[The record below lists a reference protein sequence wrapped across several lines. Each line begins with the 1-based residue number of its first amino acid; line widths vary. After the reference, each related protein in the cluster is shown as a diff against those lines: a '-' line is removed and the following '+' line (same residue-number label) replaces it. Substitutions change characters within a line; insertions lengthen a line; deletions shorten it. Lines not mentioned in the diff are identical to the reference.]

1 MKARK
6 KILTCEH
13 IPKLFCV
20 DVCMPVDMVGLQVES
35 LLRSSRGWKEDQ
47 NDHVLDM
54 LQLSKTMATMIP
66 ISAVIIVMGD
76 VNKMKKE
83 LQWRKV

>member
-1 MKARK
+1 M
-6 KILTCEH
+6 
-13 IPKLFCV
+13 
-20 DVCMPVDMVGLQVES
+20 G
-35 LLRSSRGWKEDQ
+35 GWKEDQ

-54 LQLSKTMATMIP
+54 LQFSKMMATMIP
-66 ISAVIIVMGD
+66 ISAAIIVMGD